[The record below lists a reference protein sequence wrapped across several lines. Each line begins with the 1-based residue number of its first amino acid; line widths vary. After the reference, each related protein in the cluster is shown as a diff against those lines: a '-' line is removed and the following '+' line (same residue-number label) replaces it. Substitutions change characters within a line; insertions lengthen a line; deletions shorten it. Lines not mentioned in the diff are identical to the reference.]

1 MKKDRRERGC
11 SKKFVFKNFLIGTH
25 PANRHMAKIKNSSS
39 TEKHEL
45 IRDVLINSAEIIRV
59 ELVFHCA
66 SSRHKSHMGPPG
78 PFTGFFY
85 FYISLWRPVDRWT
98 HESSVT
104 SGDLLCWKNLWN
116 TGGRRM
122 KVILI

>member
-1 MKKDRRERGC
+1 MKKERRERGC

-78 PFTGFFY
+78 PFTGFFL
-85 FYISLWRPVDRWT
+85 FLYITVA
-98 HESSVT
+98 SSRQMDT
-104 SGDLLCWKNLWN
+104 
-116 TGGRRM
+116 
-122 KVILI
+122 